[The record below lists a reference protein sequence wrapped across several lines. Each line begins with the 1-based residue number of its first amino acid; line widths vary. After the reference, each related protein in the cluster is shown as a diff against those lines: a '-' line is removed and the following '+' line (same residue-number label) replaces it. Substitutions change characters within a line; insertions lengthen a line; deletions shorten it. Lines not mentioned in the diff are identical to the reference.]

1 MSLSK
6 YHGRVI
12 YTLIGFLFYGS
23 VMAQPTTFIYIQSEN
38 NKAFTV
44 QWKENTYHSSSTGYL
59 VIPQVTAG
67 EHTFIFGFQDTSLP
81 AYRFTLTMDD
91 KPRGF
96 SLRQSISNA
105 WSLFDMVSFAINKG
119 TENPKQREEKPA
131 LVATKPVE
139 PEKKPVPLADTVAK
153 DVSAPSITIIA
164 EKSALN
170 KAARPNEPLVQKIF
184 DKANAA
190 GIDQVYIILN
200 KGKAD
205 TIAVFIPAL
214 KEEIPKQ
221 TAFKIK
227 RGYSD
232 VYIAYNFSSSAYTDR
247 LKLSIK

>member
-6 YHGRVI
+6 YIGRVKYI
-12 YTLIGFLFYGS
+12 LIGFLLYGS
-23 VMAQPTTFIYIQSEN
+23 AMAQPATFIHIQSEN

-44 QWKENTYHSSSTGYL
+44 QWKENTYPSSSTGYL

-96 SLRQSISNA
+96 SLRQSISNT

-119 TENPKQREEKPA
+119 TENPKQMEEKP
-131 LVATKPVE
+131 VMVVTKPVE
-139 PEKKPVPLADTVAK
+139 PEKKPLPSADTVAK
-153 DVSAPSITIIA
+153 AGASPSLALIT
-164 EKSALN
+164 EKPVLN
-170 KAARPNEPLVQKIF
+170 KASLFNEPPVQKIF

-190 GIDQVYIILN
+190 GIDQVYIIMH

-221 TAFKIK
+221 AAFKIK
-227 RGYSD
+227 KGYSD
-232 VYIAYNFSSSAYTDR
+232 VYIAYNFSSPAYTDR

>member
-6 YHGRVI
+6 YIGWVM
-12 YTLIGFLFYGS
+12 YTLLSFLFYGS
-23 VMAQPTTFIYIQSEN
+23 TMAQPATFIHIQSEN

-44 QWKENTYHSSSTGYL
+44 QWKETTYPSSSTGYL

-67 EHTFIFGFQDTSLP
+67 EHTLVFGFQDTSLP
-81 AYRFTLTMDD
+81 AYRFTLIMDG

-96 SLRQSISNA
+96 SLRQSISNT
-105 WSLFDMVSFAINKG
+105 WGLFDMVSFAINKG

-131 LVATKPVE
+131 LVVTKPVE
-139 PEKKPVPLADTVAK
+139 PENKPVLSTDTVAK
-153 DVSAPSITIIA
+153 AISAPSITVIT
-164 EKSALN
+164 EKPALN
-170 KAARPNEPLVQKIF
+170 KAARPNEPPVQKIF
-184 DKANAA
+184 DKANPA
-190 GIDQVYIILN
+190 GIDQVYIIMN

-221 TAFKIK
+221 AAFKIK
-227 RGYSD
+227 RVYSD
-232 VYIAYNFSSSAYTDR
+232 GYIAYNFSSPAYNDR